1 MEIESICAF
10 VLGPV
15 ILCFHTVVLTWF
27 SLWGS
32 HSLYVFTYVC
42 SLIVYSQPSDQVSGS
57 AGLTIPS
64 GTWKKFPAQHMYQ
77 QPHTPER
84 PTGRRF
90 QQQQQHLNQL
100 LSRSVS
106 GPKKR
111 RPVPLFD
118 RSYRF
123 SYRVTTS
130 STKRV
135 CCSGALATACWRTSF
150 PWPLARFGMLWNKCT
165 SLSIYVLLFVSVCM
179 INWGGNVVCVLV
191 S

>member
-1 MEIESICAF
+1 MPFRSRSCDF
-10 VLGPV
+10 VLSHGGV
-15 ILCFHTVVLTWF
+15 DLIFTLGQ
-27 SLWGS
+27 SL
-32 HSLYVFTYVC
+32 FVC
-42 SLIVYSQPSDQVSGS
+42 VYSRMLSLIAYSQPSDQVSGS

-64 GTWKKFPAQHMYQ
+64 GTWKKFPVQHMYQ

-135 CCSGALATACWRTSF
+135 CCSGALATAC
-150 PWPLARFGMLWNKCT
+150 
-165 SLSIYVLLFVSVCM
+165 
-179 INWGGNVVCVLV
+179 
-191 S
+191 